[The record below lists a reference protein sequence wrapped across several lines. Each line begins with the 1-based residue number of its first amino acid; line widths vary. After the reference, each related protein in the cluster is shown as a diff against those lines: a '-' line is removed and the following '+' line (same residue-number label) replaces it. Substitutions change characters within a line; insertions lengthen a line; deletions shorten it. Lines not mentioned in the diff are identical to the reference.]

1 MYSFNTNQRGQE
13 GFTLIELLVSVG
25 MFSILM
31 TMIISALLT
40 MVHTNRKGQALS
52 LVVTN
57 LNFAL
62 DSMTRNIRIGYDF
75 NCEPIASPAD
85 PNCSSG
91 GSVFGFTSSVDMDGD
106 SLPGDNVVYR
116 FNNNAIERSIDG
128 SSWITL
134 TGSDISI
141 DTSISKFYV
150 TGASPYP
157 DSFQPKALIVI
168 RATANVLGQSTTFDL
183 QTSAVQRIPDN

>member
-1 MYSFNTNQRGQE
+1 MYSFNTNQRSNR

-25 MFSILM
+25 MFSLLM

-75 NCEPIASPAD
+75 NCDPATPAD
-85 PNCSSG
+85 LNCSSG
-91 GSVFGFTSSVDMDGD
+91 ASEFGFTSSVDMDGD
-106 SLPGDNVVYR
+106 TLSGDSVIYR
-116 FNNNAIERSIDG
+116 FNNNAIERRVNG
-128 SSWITL
+128 GSWITL
-134 TGSDISI
+134 TGSDLSV
-141 DTSISKFYV
+141 DTTISKFYV

-157 DSFQPKALIVI
+157 DTFQPKALIVV
-168 RATANVLGQSTTFDL
+168 RATANVLGQTTTFDL